1 MEANKQSLLGAA
13 PHRSA
18 GLGLLSSKTIG
29 LGVSNRDI
37 SGLLDGEAHG
47 SEAESW
53 SGTPPCMVDS
63 RGQGMQEVFTPGRK
77 GRLPVTGALM
87 SGGVISY
94 LGNQQRVPLTAPL
107 IRYHGDVVI

>member
-1 MEANKQSLLGAA
+1 
-13 PHRSA
+13 
-18 GLGLLSSKTIG
+18 
-29 LGVSNRDI
+29 
-37 SGLLDGEAHG
+37 
-47 SEAESW
+47 
-53 SGTPPCMVDS
+53 MVDS

-107 IRYHGDVVI
+107 IRYHGDAVI